1 MKYIYSVVND
11 KATLVSRIN
20 DNESIITSEI
30 LPARVEK
37 PGYKAILKYDEAQG
51 VYWDYVPYT
60 PEELR
65 ENEYITNKCVTYEGK
80 TMTVDEANTLWIKY
94 QAENN
99 AKAAELTTLIAAAK
113 ATPIKRL
120 SPNAAGTMIS
130 KYRHREIIRE
140 GIPMPK
146 PSNAPEETMDMEDTI
161 NPALIMRRAAA
172 PI

>member
-37 PGYKAILKYDEAQG
+37 PGHKAILKYDEAQG

-65 ENEYITNKCVTYEGK
+65 ENEYITNKCVTYDGK

-94 QAENN
+94 QADNN
-99 AKAAELTTLIAAAK
+99 VKAAELTTLIAAAK
-113 ATPIKRL
+113 AT
-120 SPNAAGTMIS
+120 
-130 KYRHREIIRE
+130 IRE
-140 GIPMPK
+140 KYP
-146 PSNAPEETMDMEDTI
+146 D
-161 NPALIMRRAAA
+161 
-172 PI
+172 